1 MKQISAIIE
10 RASDGTYSV
19 YCKNEIFS
27 GIGDTIEAAKADM
40 LQQMELYKATA
51 KEEGF
56 KYPEFLDEDF
66 TVSYTLDA
74 QSLMKY
80 YLSKGWFSLATL
92 EKVQASPRSS
102 SGHMHTARSQ
112 ERHRKRESATAFIVY
127 HKISTPYLRDCLVNL
142 TQASVLGEI
151 RGLYCSER
159 V

>member
-27 GIGDTIEAAKADM
+27 GMGDTIEAAKADM

-66 TVSYTLDA
+66 TISYTLDA
-74 QSLMKY
+74 QSLMEY

-92 EKVQASPRSS
+92 EKVTGISQKQLWAYAHGTKPRK
-102 SGHMHTARSQ
+102 TQ
-112 ERHRKRESATAFIVY
+112 EER
-127 HKISTPYLRDCLVNL
+127 
-142 TQASVLGEI
+142 I
-151 RGLYCSER
+151 RNGFHSILQDLDAIFA
-159 V
+159 

>member
-19 YCKNEIFS
+19 YCKNDIFS
-27 GIGDTIEAAKADM
+27 GMGDTIEAAKADM

-92 EKVQASPRSS
+92 EKVTGISQKQLWAYAHGTKPRKTQEERIRNGFHSI
-102 SGHMHTARSQ
+102 SQ
-112 ERHRKRESATAFIVY
+112 DLDAIFA
-127 HKISTPYLRDCLVNL
+127 
-142 TQASVLGEI
+142 
-151 RGLYCSER
+151 
-159 V
+159 

>member
-19 YCKNEIFS
+19 YCKNDIFS
-27 GIGDTIEAAKADM
+27 GMGDTIEAAKADM

-66 TVSYTLDA
+66 TISYTLDA
-74 QSLMKY
+74 QSLMEY

-92 EKVQASPRSS
+92 EKVTGISQKQLWAYAHGTKPRQA
-102 SGHMHTARSQ
+102 Q
-112 ERHRKRESATAFIVY
+112 EER
-127 HKISTPYLRDCLVNL
+127 
-142 TQASVLGEI
+142 I
-151 RGLYCSER
+151 RNGFHSILQDLDAIFA
-159 V
+159 

>member
-27 GIGDTIEAAKADM
+27 GMGDTIEAAKADM

-92 EKVQASPRSS
+92 EKVTGISQKQLWAYAHGTKPRKTQEERIRNGFYSI
-102 SGHMHTARSQ
+102 SQ
-112 ERHRKRESATAFIVY
+112 DLDAIFA
-127 HKISTPYLRDCLVNL
+127 
-142 TQASVLGEI
+142 
-151 RGLYCSER
+151 
-159 V
+159 